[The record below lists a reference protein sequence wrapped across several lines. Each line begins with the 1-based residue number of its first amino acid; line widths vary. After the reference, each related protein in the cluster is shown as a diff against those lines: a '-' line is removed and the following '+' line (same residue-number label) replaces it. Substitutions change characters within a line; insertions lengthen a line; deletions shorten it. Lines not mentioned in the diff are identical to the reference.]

1 LTHRLNDPRN
11 AATCLEGLAWIA
23 GARHNPQLAVTLMA
37 AAESLGLAVGTGS
50 TVVFPALLGHHED
63 CERRARE
70 ALGEEGFE
78 TARQKGRSLDF
89 DEAVAYGLGG

>member
-1 LTHRLNDPRN
+1 MKPSLTRKPPARAIALRN
-11 AATCLEGLAWIA
+11 GTAHWCSSRT
-23 GARHNPQLAVTLMA
+23 RA

-70 ALGEEGFE
+70 ALGEEEFE